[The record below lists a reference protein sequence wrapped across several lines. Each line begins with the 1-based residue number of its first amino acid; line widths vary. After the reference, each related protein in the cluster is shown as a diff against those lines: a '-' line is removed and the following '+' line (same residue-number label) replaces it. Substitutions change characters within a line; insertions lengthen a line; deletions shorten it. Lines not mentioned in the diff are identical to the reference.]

1 MMKYRTIVID
11 ISFNLKLYKWEFDL
25 NKKDIDGLWRNCYL
39 YIRPDNIEDEGVLG
53 YYERNSLAKL
63 FSKIELSLDEA
74 LINEINK
81 RIEINLNE
89 MDIFSNT
96 NKLYE
101 IINISKNENLDN
113 IPKDIDTNELEY

>member
-1 MMKYRTIVID
+1 MID

>member
-1 MMKYRTIVID
+1 MID

-25 NKKDIDGLWRNCYL
+25 NKKDIDESWRSRYL
-39 YIRPDNIEDEGVLG
+39 YIRPGNIGDEGILG

-63 FSKIELSLDEA
+63 FSKIELSLDET

-81 RIEINLNE
+81 RIKINLNE
-89 MDIFSNT
+89 MDVVSNA

-101 IINISKNENLDN
+101 IINISRDENLDN
-113 IPKDIDTNELEY
+113 ISKDIDTNELEY